1 MPETRGGREPAAHQP
16 LRVGVTGGIASG
28 KSAVAGVFA
37 DVGAVVIDTDAIARE
52 VVEPGTRGLAH
63 VVAAF
68 GPQILGPDGRLDRK
82 RLRSI
87 VFADADARRRLERI
101 LHPLIRA
108 AMNERSAAAEGPYQ
122 VLVIPLLVE
131 SGLATSVD
139 RVLVVDCPENLQ
151 LERVMRRDRASEPE
165 ARAIL
170 KAQTSRA
177 ERLALADDVIVND
190 SDLGALE
197 RKVREL
203 DVRYR
208 ELARTHARRS

>member
-1 MPETRGGREPAAHQP
+1 
-16 LRVGVTGGIASG
+16 VGLTGGIASG

-37 DVGAVVIDTDAIARE
+37 DLGVPVIDTDAIARE
-52 VVEPGTRGLAH
+52 VVEPGTPGLAR

-68 GPQILGPDGRLDRK
+68 GQEVLGPDGHLDRK

-87 VFADADARRRLERI
+87 VFADTDARRRLENI

-108 AMNERSAAAEGPYQ
+108 AMEDRSAVAEGPYQ

-131 SGLATSVD
+131 SGLNTSVD
-139 RVLVVDCPENLQ
+139 RVLVVDCPEKLQ
-151 LERVMRRDRASEPE
+151 IERVMRRDRASEPE

-170 KAQTSRA
+170 RAQTSRG

-208 ELARTHARRS
+208 ELARSQARRS

>member
-37 DVGAVVIDTDAIARE
+37 DLGAVVIDTDAIARE

>member
-1 MPETRGGREPAAHQP
+1 MPESRGVREPAVHQP
-16 LRVGVTGGIASG
+16 LRVGLTGGIASG

-37 DVGAVVIDTDAIARE
+37 DLGAVVIDTDAIARE
-52 VVEPGTRGLAH
+52 VVEPGTPGLAH

-68 GPQILGPDGRLDRK
+68 GPQILGPDGHLDRK

-87 VFADADARRRLERI
+87 VFADADSRRRLEHI

-108 AMNERSAAAEGPYQ
+108 AMNERSAVAEGPYQ

-131 SGLATSVD
+131 SGLSTSVD
-139 RVLVVDCPENLQ
+139 RVLVVDCPDNLQ
-151 LERVMRRDRASEPE
+151 LERVMRRDRASELE

-170 KAQTSRA
+170 RAQTSRA

-208 ELARTHARRS
+208 ELARTRARRS

>member
-16 LRVGVTGGIASG
+16 LRVGLTGGIASG

-37 DVGAVVIDTDAIARE
+37 DLGVPVIDTDAIARE
-52 VVEPGTRGLAH
+52 VVEPGTPGLAR

-68 GPQILGPDGRLDRK
+68 GQEVLGPDGHLDRK

-87 VFADADARRRLERI
+87 VFADTDARRRLENI

-108 AMNERSAAAEGPYQ
+108 AMEDRSAVAEGPYQ

-131 SGLATSVD
+131 SGLNTSVD
-139 RVLVVDCPENLQ
+139 RVLVVDCPEKLQ
-151 LERVMRRDRASEPE
+151 IERVMRRDRASEPE

-170 KAQTSRA
+170 RAQTSRG

-208 ELARTHARRS
+208 ELARSQARRS

>member
-1 MPETRGGREPAAHQP
+1 MPETRGGHEPAVHQP
-16 LRVGVTGGIASG
+16 LRVGLTGGIASG
-28 KSAVAGVFA
+28 KSAVAGFFA
-37 DVGAVVIDTDAIARE
+37 DLGAVVIDTDAIARE
-52 VVEPGTRGLAH
+52 VVEPGTPGLAR

-87 VFADADARRRLERI
+87 VFADADARRRLEQI

-108 AMNERSAAAEGPYQ
+108 AMNERSAAQEGPYQ

-131 SGLATSVD
+131 SGLGASVD

-151 LERVMRRDRASEPE
+151 LERVVRRDRASEPE